1 MVWEG
6 RDDWCTDGDDSTISS
21 NMLLE
26 SPVPEYNIIKIIQTI
41 ILSTKLWSIALC
53 CGDSRP
59 KCPHF
64 RETPECVLIIEVS
77 LFQSVLVRER
87 FHCKDYT
94 HMISTC

>member
-41 ILSTKLWSIALC
+41 IL
-53 CGDSRP
+53 
-59 KCPHF
+59 
-64 RETPECVLIIEVS
+64 
-77 LFQSVLVRER
+77 
-87 FHCKDYT
+87 
-94 HMISTC
+94 